1 MNRLPSIRGFFL
13 RTPTYPPDISRMT
26 MEQQE
31 HVSLMLIAYGVPV
44 HPGDI
49 RRLLFELFTNGHV
62 HHIIQRAR

>member
-1 MNRLPSIRGFFL
+1 
-13 RTPTYPPDISRMT
+13 
-26 MEQQE
+26 MEHQE